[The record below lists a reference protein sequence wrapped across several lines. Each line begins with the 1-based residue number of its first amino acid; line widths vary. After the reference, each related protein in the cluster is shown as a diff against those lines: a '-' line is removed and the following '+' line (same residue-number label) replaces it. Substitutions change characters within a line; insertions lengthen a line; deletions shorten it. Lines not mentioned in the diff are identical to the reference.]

1 MSEPLTLQ
9 YRDQAII
16 TKEPLTNLSITMIE
30 ITRLFVP
37 SDPVSYQ
44 KWKSLMISL
53 IVYKEIFLQ
62 EKKKVKFEL
71 VKVLDFVSRVHARE
85 NQVRWHHIE
94 VDKARIWDILWGP

>member
-44 KWKSLMISL
+44 EAKKSDDLTHSI
-53 IVYKEIFLQ
+53 
-62 EKKKVKFEL
+62 
-71 VKVLDFVSRVHARE
+71 
-85 NQVRWHHIE
+85 
-94 VDKARIWDILWGP
+94 